1 MFSKAT
7 LVSKYLQTKCL
18 DYLAAK
24 NQIVTFQK
32 EIKVISYDFD
42 IIYEQA
48 KKFSQFMEQRNKIF
62 SNGFLETKLPE
73 QRKRKI
79 KKYQENCWMMKL

>member
-1 MFSKAT
+1 MFCT
-7 LVSKYLQTKCL
+7 PVSKCLIIKCL
-18 DYLAAK
+18 DYLAAW

-32 EIKVISYDFD
+32 EIKVISNDFD

-48 KKFSQFMEQRNKIF
+48 KKCSQFMEKRTKIF
-62 SNGFLETKLPE
+62 SNVFIETKLPE

-79 KKYQENCWMMKL
+79 K